1 MRCRLLALASG
12 SITICFAVLLLTAG
26 PASALSTG
34 NGGWQWQNPLPQGNG
49 YTDGYFLDAAHGWL
63 ISYGDI
69 FHTSDGGLTLTLQAS
84 HRVSFSAITFVDAKH
99 GWAVGSAPKAHS
111 RAIIYR
117 TSNGGRT
124 WVRVRVGL
132 FGEIKAVSFANRKV
146 GWAVSG
152 NAVLHTVD
160 GGLHWAIRHQRKL
173 DRFSCVQAL
182 GTRRAW
188 LCGAA
193 DTLLRTVNGGATW
206 KRFHT
211 GVATGT
217 TLTGMRFTSRNTG
230 WVSGGGQIIQTTDG
244 GAHWTSQLSIPWP
257 DPDRPSIIGL
267 TFADSQNGWATP
279 SGGPVYHTSDGGAN
293 WTQQTAAPPSSWGF
307 ALTPSDAV
315 VGRAYGRPSL
325 SVTTNGGATWQS
337 SIRAADGYFGTL
349 HGLQFVNAA
358 TGWATG
364 DGGEILAT
372 ANGGTTWTAQS
383 STTPESLNHVH
394 FIDAQDG
401 WAVGDQGVI
410 VHTTD
415 GGATWAGQTSGTG
428 YDLTGV
434 VFTDAQTGWATGQS
448 FTEYGDY
455 SSGVILHTTD
465 GGQDWTTQY
474 ASIFDASTGH
484 DGTAFSAVA
493 FADARHGWAVGE
505 TQGSDSSYNQTV
517 IMHTTDGGATWT
529 QQLDFSPP
537 FASNSDNATLSSIA
551 CTNAAHAVAVG
562 YDENR
567 AEIWRTTNG
576 GRTWTRVGKKL
587 WPLYSSVSLSDV
599 VFADATHGWAVGDG
613 TVIKTSDGG
622 VTWTKQA
629 VGPTNGLNAVS
640 FASRKHGWVAGAGA
654 DILTTTT
661 GGNAP

>member
-1 MRCRLLALASG
+1 MRRHLLRFGVALAM
-12 SITICFAVLLLTAG
+12 TCLAVLLLSG
-26 PASALSTG
+26 LASALSTG
-34 NGGWQWQNPLPQGNG
+34 DGGWQWQNALPQGND
-49 YTDGYFLDAAHGWL
+49 YTGGWFRDVAHGWL
-63 ISYGDI
+63 ISDGDI
-69 FHTSDGGLTLTLQAS
+69 FHTSNGGFTLTLQAY
-84 HRVSFSAITFVDAKH
+84 HRVLFRAITFVDAKH
-99 GWAVGSAPKAHS
+99 GWAVGQPVKAHTM
-111 RAIIYR
+111 AIIYR
-117 TSNGGRT
+117 TTNGGRT
-124 WVRVRVGL
+124 WVRVRLRL
-132 FGEIKAVSFANRKV
+132 FGGINAVSFANQKV

-160 GGLHWAIRHQRKL
+160 GGLHWAIRAMRKR
-173 DRFSCVQAL
+173 DRFNCVQAL
-182 GTRRAW
+182 STRRAW
-188 LCGAA
+188 ISGAA

-211 GVATGT
+211 GTGT
-217 TLTGMRFTSRNTG
+217 GRNLTGMRFTSPTIG
-230 WVSGGGQIIQTTDG
+230 WVSGGGVIVQTTDG
-244 GAHWTSQLSIPWP
+244 SLHWTSQISIA
-257 DPDRPSIIGL
+257 SSGVIGL

-279 SGGPVYHTSDGGAN
+279 WGGAVYHTSDGGAH
-293 WTQQTAAPPSSWGF
+293 WAQQTTAPRSAWGF

-315 VGRAYGRPSL
+315 VGGLYNTGL
-325 SVTTNGGATWQS
+325 SGTSDGGATWQS
-337 SIRAADGYFGTL
+337 STRAADDYYGTL
-349 HGLQFVNAA
+349 NGLQFINAA
-358 TGWATG
+358 TGWAVG
-364 DGGEILAT
+364 SGGEILAT
-372 ANGGTTWTAQS
+372 TDGGTTWAAQAS
-383 STTPESLNHVH
+383 STTEDLSGVH
-394 FIDAQDG
+394 FVDATDG

-415 GGATWAGQTSGTG
+415 GGATWTAQTSGTS
-428 YDLTGV
+428 YDLTGLT
-434 VFTDAQTGWATGQS
+434 FTDAQNGWATGQT
-448 FTEYGDY
+448 FTEYDNY

-474 ASIFDASTGH
+474 ASTLDVSTAS

-493 FADARHGWAVGE
+493 FADAQHGWAVGE
-505 TQGSDSSYNQTV
+505 TQGSDSSWNDTV

-537 FASNSDNATLSSIA
+537 LASNIDDATLSSIA
-551 CTNAAHAVAVG
+551 CTDAEHAVAVG

-576 GRTWTRVGKKL
+576 GQTWTRVGRKL
-587 WPLYSSVSLSDV
+587 WPLYSPVNLSDV

-622 VTWTKQA
+622 VAWTKQA

-640 FASRKHGWVAGAGA
+640 FVSRKHGWVAGAGA